1 MNKNT
6 NTTNDKETLQQRLR
20 KLRNLHGYN
29 QEYLASYLDISRQAY
44 SHYETGRNSPS
55 ASILYKIAKLYSIP
69 PDDLLCYIITTDAIA
84 EEYYQTTHA
93 ASAYLNDELTEF
105 LAYTSNPDNN
115 KKLKFLN
122 KREKELLFYFQN
134 LPISDQE
141 DIIEFLKIHS
151 KRFHK

>member
-1 MNKNT
+1 MSKDTT
-6 NTTNDKETLQQRLR
+6 NTKDTLQQRLK
-20 KLRNLHGYN
+20 KLRSLHGYN

-44 SHYETGRNSPS
+44 SHYETGRNAPS

-69 PDDLLCYIITTDAIA
+69 PDDLLCYIITTDAVA
-84 EEYYQTTHA
+84 DEYYHTTHS

-134 LPISDQE
+134 LPNADQE
-141 DIIEFLKIHS
+141 DIIEFLKIRS

>member
-1 MNKNT
+1 MSKDT
-6 NTTNDKETLQQRLR
+6 NNKETLQQRLR

-55 ASILYKIAKLYSIP
+55 ASILYKIARLYSIP
-69 PDDLLCYIITTDAIA
+69 PDELLCYIITTNVVA
-84 EEYYQTTHA
+84 EEYYQITHSN
-93 ASAYLNDELTEF
+93 SAYLNDELTEF

-122 KREKELLFYFQN
+122 KKEKELIFYFQN
-134 LPISDQE
+134 LPNADQE
-141 DIIEFLKIHS
+141 DIIEFLKIRS
-151 KRFHK
+151 KRFRK